1 VVEPISATLAA
12 IALVKAGLEHAS
24 DLKDIAGS
32 DGGAG
37 GSGVVIIRYKFQ

>member
-1 VVEPISATLAA
+1 MVEPISATLAA
-12 IALVKAGLEHAS
+12 IALVKSGFEHAS

-37 GSGVVIIRYKFQ
+37 GSGVVIIRYRYK